1 MDNSPDRSGKGCA
14 GQRCERWVV
23 DNAQSPVQR
32 HKIVS
37 LAIVKK
43 YSQPNRR
50 KEGTDLIDPAK
61 LAPARDVIL
70 LLARLIE
77 GNDNSA
83 LSIWF
88 ANPGVV
94 A

>member
-1 MDNSPDRSGKGCA
+1 VDNSPDRSGKGCA

-77 GNDNSA
+77 GNERDD
-83 LSIWF
+83 
-88 ANPGVV
+88 VV
-94 A
+94 YWYLIQ